1 MAGGAN
7 PQAVAQPSVYNQS
20 AGAYNAALGGT
31 AAAAMGPNISQF
43 ENPYT
48 SMVTNNAM
56 GDLER
61 QRQMAINNTGAAAS
75 QAGAFG
81 GSRHGIAEAATN
93 EGFARQ
99 GANMF
104 GNLRQQGF
112 NTALGAAQNQQGIG
126 LQAAGQMGNLA
137 GQGFGFGQ
145 AIAGQQ
151 AQQGAQNQGVMQ
163 QLINAGR
170 QQFQGYADAPMQSLA
185 PGQSAL
191 GTAQYGETTTQKKKP
206 GLFDYLSL
214 GAQVFSG

>member
-7 PQAVAQPSVYNQS
+7 PQAAQQPSVYNQS

-31 AAAAMGPNISQF
+31 AGAMAGPNVDQF
-43 ENPYT
+43 MNPYT
-48 SMVTNNAM
+48 QNVTNNAM

-61 QRQMAINNTGAAAS
+61 QRQMATNTMDAQAS

-81 GSRHGIAEAATN
+81 GSRHGIANAATN

-104 GNLRQQGF
+104 GNLQQQGYGQ
-112 NTALGAAQNQQGIG
+112 ALGAAQNQQGIQMQG
-126 LQAAGQMGNLA
+126 AGQMGNLA
-137 GQGFGFGQ
+137 NMGFGFGNQ
-145 AIAGQQ
+145 IADRQQ
-151 AQQGAQNQGVMQ
+151 AQGGMQ
-163 QLINAGR
+163 QGMQQMLIDAAR
-170 QQFQGYADAPMQSLA
+170 QQFQGYAGAPMQSLA

-191 GTAQYGETTTQKKKP
+191 GSAQFGQTTTEKKNP

-214 GAQVFSG
+214 GASMV